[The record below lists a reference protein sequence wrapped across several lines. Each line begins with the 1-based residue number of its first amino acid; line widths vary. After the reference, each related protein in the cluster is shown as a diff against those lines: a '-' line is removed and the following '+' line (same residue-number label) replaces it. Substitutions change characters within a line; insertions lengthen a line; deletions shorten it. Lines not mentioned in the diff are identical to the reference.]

1 MNLSF
6 RTPLYA
12 REPMSTA
19 LEIAAIVFAFNV
31 GFIVGVLY
39 GALKYRNPD

>member
-19 LEIAAIVFAFNV
+19 LEIACIVVAFNV